1 MKKILAILFLVVVFN
16 SLGQEVRI
24 LDSLLKSPIENVNL
38 IYESIGVSTNKN
50 GFVNISSFNKGDTMP
65 NDLTIADVQQLVRSE
80 LNNAVE
86 EMKRNQAVIKTDGT
100 QTTIDYRSV
109 CDFMSGQIFDFCVT
123 SDNQEVRN
131 FGRDLCQQLAERFNI
146 PNRWNI

>member
-1 MKKILAILFLVVVFN
+1 
-16 SLGQEVRI
+16 
-24 LDSLLKSPIENVNL
+24 
-38 IYESIGVSTNKN
+38 
-50 GFVNISSFNKGDTMP
+50 MP

-86 EMKRNQAVIKTDGT
+86 EMKRSQSVIKTDGT
-100 QTTIDYRSV
+100 QTVIDYRAV
-109 CDFMSGQIFDFCVT
+109 CDFMSGQVFDFCVT
-123 SDNQEVRN
+123 SDSQEVRR

>member
-1 MKKILAILFLVVVFN
+1 
-16 SLGQEVRI
+16 
-24 LDSLLKSPIENVNL
+24 
-38 IYESIGVSTNKN
+38 
-50 GFVNISSFNKGDTMP
+50 MP

-100 QTTIDYRSV
+100 QTTIDFRAV
-109 CDFMSGQIFDFCVT
+109 CDFMSGQIFAFCVT
-123 SDNQEVRN
+123 SDNQEVRR

-146 PNRWNI
+146 PNRWDM